1 VRIVPQRRHRAG
13 DPRTGGGPRAVL
25 GVDSWFA
32 VLAAIFACIAI
43 LLAIPAPAAER
54 VVSLNLCSDQMLVLL
69 APEQVAALS
78 PLARDPALSFVAA
91 RAATMPVVRGSAEA
105 VLRLHPDLVLAGDFG
120 AQTTV
125 ALLEQEGVPVWRLD
139 LPQDFAAIWA
149 QTTRLAARLGVPERG
164 AALIAAMDA
173 VLRSVRPPAHRIT
186 AIALEPRG
194 YTAGPGSLMDAVLRA
209 AGLTNA
215 ADGRPLGLEALLR
228 HAPDLLVVPVSPAYA
243 SLATDML
250 DSPAVAAIPRREVPP
265 PLTICAGPFTAQ
277 AVAMLAR

>member
-1 VRIVPQRRHRAG
+1 M
-13 DPRTGGGPRAVL
+13 
-25 GVDSWFA
+25 
-32 VLAAIFACIAI
+32 AI
-43 LLAIPAPAAER
+43 LAIVVALSATPAPAAER

-91 RAATMPVVRGSAEA
+91 RAAALPVVRGSAEA
-105 VLRLHPDLVLAGDFG
+105 VLRLHPDLVLAGAYG
-120 AQTTV
+120 AQTTL
-125 ALLEQEGVPVWRLD
+125 ALLEQEGVAVWRLEM
-139 LPQDFAAIWA
+139 PQDFAAIRA
-149 QTTRLAARLGVPERG
+149 QTTRLAARLGVPGRG

-173 VLRSVRPPAHRIT
+173 TLRSVRPPTQRIT
-186 AIALEPRG
+186 AVAWEPRG

-215 ADGRPLGLEALLR
+215 ADGNRLGLEALLR
-228 HAPDLLVVPVSPAYA
+228 HPPDLLVVPLAPEYP
-243 SLATDML
+243 SLATEML
-250 DSPAVAAIPRREVPP
+250 GSAAVAAIPRQALPT